1 MEQMMV
7 QATAPV
13 QGVQGVSFRALQGA
27 LAGQQPVGDGFAMLF
42 QQLMGALNGEGDPM
56 AALLAQ
62 MGQMQD
68 DAEDEGVELG
78 MQMMAEM
85 LLSGNPQ
92 AMQILEQLGLEP
104 EQVQALAQAGQNAG
118 RVAQIEEM
126 QNPATQ
132 QADAAA
138 GEQPAEQAQDTI
150 QVFAAG
156 QNSQPE
162 ESGEDGSLMQGE
174 HQFRNAVQIARE
186 KLGGQSKEETQ
197 QVDVDAL
204 QAHANSYR
212 FEPAQP
218 MQKLEATMRPDPQEV
233 VNQLRDGILDRLGKQ
248 DEFVVKL
255 KPEGLGEITV
265 SLTQQDGGISMKLLA
280 SSPQVAKLIS
290 EQVMSLQ
297 NALRPLHAEV
307 TEISTIAPQAAEN
320 AAQYSAFSEQQ
331 QQFSRQQQ
339 FTGSGAQSNA
349 RGSSMDGGEEPAEWD
364 PQVRLDETLNAY
376 I

>member
-7 QATAPV
+7 QAAAPV

-92 AMQILEQLGLEP
+92 AAQILEQLGLEP

-118 RVAQIEEM
+118 RVAQLEEM
-126 QNPATQ
+126 QTPAQ

-150 QVFAAG
+150 QIFAAG
-156 QNSQPE
+156 QNSPSE

-186 KLGGQSKEETQ
+186 KLGGQSKEESHP
-197 QVDVDAL
+197 VDVDAL

-233 VNQLRDGILDRLGKQ
+233 VSQLRDGILDRLGKQ

-265 SLTQQDGGISMKLLA
+265 SLTQQDGGIAMKLVA

-307 TEISTIAPQAAEN
+307 TEISAIAPQAAEN
-320 AAQYSAFSEQQ
+320 AAQYGAFSEQQ

-339 FTGSGAQSNA
+339 FTGGGAHQSA
-349 RGSSMDGGEEPAEWD
+349 RGSVDSEEPVEWD
-364 PQVRLDETLNAY
+364 PQVRLDDTLDAY

>member
-7 QATAPV
+7 QAAAPV

-92 AMQILEQLGLEP
+92 AAQILEQLGLEP
-104 EQVQALAQAGQNAG
+104 EQVQALAQAGQDAG

-126 QNPATQ
+126 QAPVQ
-132 QADAAA
+132 QADTTTA
-138 GEQPAEQAQDTI
+138 EQPAEQAQDTI

-186 KLGGQSKEETQ
+186 KLGGQSKEEGQ
-197 QVDVDAL
+197 PVDVDAL

-233 VNQLRDGILDRLGKQ
+233 VSQLRDGILDRLGKQ

-265 SLTQQDGGISMKLLA
+265 SLTQQDGGIAMKLVA

-307 TEISTIAPQAAEN
+307 TEISAIAPQAAEN

-339 FTGSGAQSNA
+339 FTGGGAHQSA
-349 RGSSMDGGEEPAEWD
+349 RGSVDSGEEPVEWD
-364 PQVRLDETLNAY
+364 PQVRLDDTLDAY

>member
-1 MEQMMV
+1 
-7 QATAPV
+7 
-13 QGVQGVSFRALQGA
+13 
-27 LAGQQPVGDGFAMLF
+27 
-42 QQLMGALNGEGDPM
+42 MGALNGEGDPM

-92 AMQILEQLGLEP
+92 AAQILEQLGLEP
-104 EQVQALAQAGQNAG
+104 EQVQALAQAGQDAG

-126 QNPATQ
+126 QAPVQ
-132 QADAAA
+132 QADTTAA
-138 GEQPAEQAQDTI
+138 EQPAEQAQDTI
-150 QVFAAG
+150 QVFVAG

-162 ESGEDGSLMQGE
+162 EPGEDGSLMQGE

-186 KLGGQSKEETQ
+186 KLGGQSKEEGQ
-197 QVDVDAL
+197 PVDVDAL

-218 MQKLEATMRPDPQEV
+218 MQKLEATMRPDPQF
-233 VNQLRDGILDRLGKQ
+233 G
-248 DEFVVKL
+248 VKL

-265 SLTQQDGGISMKLLA
+265 SLTQQDGGIAMKLVA

-290 EQVMSLQ
+290 DQVMSLQ

-331 QQFSRQQQ
+331 QFSRQQQ
-339 FTGSGAQSNA
+339 FTGGGAHQSA
-349 RGSSMDGGEEPAEWD
+349 RGGMDSGEEPVEWD
-364 PQVRLDETLNAY
+364 PQVRLDDTLDAY

>member
-7 QATAPV
+7 QAAAPV

-92 AMQILEQLGLEP
+92 AAQILEQLGLEP
-104 EQVQALAQAGQNAG
+104 EQVQALAQAGQDAG

-126 QNPATQ
+126 QAPVQ
-132 QADAAA
+132 QADTAA

-156 QNSQPE
+156 QNSQSE
-162 ESGEDGSLMQGE
+162 EPGEDGSLMQGE

-186 KLGGQSKEETQ
+186 KLGGQSKEEGQ
-197 QVDVDAL
+197 PVDVDAL

-233 VNQLRDGILDRLGKQ
+233 VSQLRDGILDRLGKQ

-265 SLTQQDGGISMKLLA
+265 SLTQQDGGIAMKLVA

-290 EQVMSLQ
+290 DQVMSLQ

-307 TEISTIAPQAAEN
+307 TEISAIAPQAAEN

-339 FTGSGAQSNA
+339 FTGGGAHQSA
-349 RGSSMDGGEEPAEWD
+349 RGSVDSGEEPVEWD
-364 PQVRLDETLNAY
+364 PQVRLDDTLDAY

>member
-7 QATAPV
+7 QAAAPV

-92 AMQILEQLGLEP
+92 AAQILEQLGLEP
-104 EQVQALAQAGQNAG
+104 EQVQALAQAGQDAG

-126 QNPATQ
+126 QAPVQ
-132 QADAAA
+132 QADTAA

-162 ESGEDGSLMQGE
+162 EPGEDGSLMQGE

-186 KLGGQSKEETQ
+186 KLGGQSKEEGQ
-197 QVDVDAL
+197 PVDVDAL

-233 VNQLRDGILDRLGKQ
+233 VSQLRDGILDRLGKQ

-265 SLTQQDGGISMKLLA
+265 SLTQQDGGIAMKLAA

-339 FTGSGAQSNA
+339 FTGGGAHQSA
-349 RGSSMDGGEEPAEWD
+349 RGSVDSGEEPVEWD
-364 PQVRLDETLNAY
+364 PQVRLDDTLDAY